1 MPTTRATTIQ
11 QRQEILRLVASGLT
25 IAAIARALHL
35 APRTVRKWRQRAGS
49 GGVGRLVSRVGRPAT
64 GALGRRSALMRYLAL
79 RLKRKH
85 PTWGAAYIIKKM
97 SEHPGL
103 HGQALPDR
111 TSVWR
116 YWRQFR
122 ERLRLPRPRPEARP
136 SDRSVVHGVWQ
147 LDFKESV
154 PVAGVGTT
162 TLTHARDLVGRATV
176 CHRVHV
182 AARPEQRILKLTTH
196 QVQADC
202 RVAFTQWGLPDAIR
216 TDRAS
221 IFRDDDLSPFP
232 TRLVLWWVGLG
243 IEPQRIRR
251 GVPEDNGGVE
261 RAHRTANERTL
272 TGQAF
277 SGPAQLQRQLDADW
291 HELNWECP
299 SRADGCQGQP
309 PVVAHPELLQPRREY
324 RPEWEGRLFEL
335 ARVEAY
341 LVSQGSWL
349 RTVSGRGQVTLASQW
364 YVLGMAWRHQTVSI
378 RYDLS
383 QHDFLFTLVTPEH
396 GPLPKNPQPRHLPA
410 RGLSPTGLMGP
421 IDLALEQPARQLSL
435 AWDLPVHPPDPAVA
449 RLSATSPTARL

>member
-1 MPTTRATTIQ
+1 MPATRPTTIQ
-11 QRQEILRLVASGLT
+11 QRQDILRLAESGMT
-25 IAAIARALHL
+25 VEAIAEDLHL
-35 APRTVRKWRQRAGS
+35 AARTVRKWRQRARL
-49 GGVGRLVSRVGRPAT
+49 GGVAALVSCIGRPPS
-64 GALGRRSALMRYLAL
+64 GPLGTRSELMRYVAL

-85 PTWGAAYIIKKM
+85 LTWGATYIIKKM

-103 HGQALPDR
+103 QGQALPDR
-111 TSVWR
+111 SSVWR
-116 YWRQFR
+116 YLRQYCD
-122 ERLRLPRPRPEARP
+122 RLRVPRPRPEPRP
-136 SDRSVVHGVWQ
+136 GDSPVVHGVWQ

-154 PVAGVGTT
+154 PVPGVGTT
-162 TLTHARDLVGRATV
+162 TITHARDLVGRATV

-182 AARPEQRILKLTTH
+182 ARRPEQRILKLTTE

-221 IFRDDDLSPFP
+221 IFRDDDPSPFP
-232 TRLVLWWVGLG
+232 TRLALWWVGLG

-261 RAHRTANERTL
+261 RAHRTAAERTL
-272 TGQAF
+272 TGQTF
-277 SGPAQLQRQLDADW
+277 SGPAHLQQQLDADW

-299 SRADGCQGQP
+299 SRAHDCQGQP
-309 PVVAHPELLQPRREY
+309 PVVAHPQLLRPRREY
-324 RPEWEGRLFEL
+324 RPEWEERLFDL

-341 LVSQGSWL
+341 LASQGSWL

-364 YVLGMAWRHQTVSI
+364 YVVGMAWRHQTVSI

-383 QHDFLFTLVTPEH
+383 QHDFLFTLVTPQN
-396 GPLPKNPQPRHLPA
+396 GPLPKHPAPRHHLA
-410 RGLSPTGLMGP
+410 RGLSPASLMGP

-435 AWDLPVHPPDPAVA
+435 AWNLPRHPLDPAVA
-449 RLSATSPTARL
+449 RLSATTAAARL